1 VATVAHLRSLP
12 ANSPFLRV
20 IVLWPDRPLGDVGL
34 DLNAAVDEEAM
45 AADRC

>member
-12 ANSPFLRV
+12 ANSTFLRL
-20 IVLWPDRPLGDVGL
+20 IVLWPDRPLGDVGV